1 MCIRDR
7 VQSGIGRT
15 GTLMAYMGYG
25 VKPDISTLAKG
36 LGGGIPIGATLTT
49 GKIAKAFQ
57 PGTHGSTSEEILL
70 PAKLQK
76 KL

>member
-1 MCIRDR
+1 
-7 VQSGIGRT
+7 
-15 GTLMAYMGYG
+15 MAYIGYG

-49 GKIAKAFQ
+49 GKIAKLFNQALMAV
-57 PGTHGSTSEEILL
+57 PLEEIPL
-70 PAKLQK
+70 PAKLLR